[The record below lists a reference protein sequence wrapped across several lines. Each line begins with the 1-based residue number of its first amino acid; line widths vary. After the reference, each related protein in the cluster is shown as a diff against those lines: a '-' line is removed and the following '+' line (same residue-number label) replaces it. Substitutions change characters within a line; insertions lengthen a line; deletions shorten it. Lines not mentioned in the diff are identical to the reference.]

1 MNAMQSAS
9 RSLTA
14 SPRGSIVASTGRTTL
29 TTRWE
34 AWIPVEGELVD
45 GAGDLRE
52 AGGLRSGHQHVVG
65 GKVLRLKSSD
75 VDALVVPADQ
85 CRKW

>member
-9 RSLTA
+9 RSLTSSA
-14 SPRGSIVASTGRTTL
+14 RGSIVASTGRTTL
-29 TTRWE
+29 ATRWE

-52 AGGLRSGHQHVVG
+52 AGRSLRVERVDRARHVNNLG
-65 GKVLRLKSSD
+65 FGSTLRRS
-75 VDALVVPADQ
+75 
-85 CRKW
+85 